1 MSHRFTELDGL
12 RGLAA
17 VAVIVGHFTT
27 TFTMLYPDAPTASID
42 FPHGGFGVQLFF
54 IISGFVILMSAERS
68 KRASDFAISR
78 FTRLYPAYWIAVI
91 VSIVVGSLAQ
101 VPGTQLTPLEL
112 LLNFTMVQRLLLV
125 PDVNGAFWT
134 LAVEMQ
140 FYVIVFLILWLTKC
154 HLTDRLLRWLV
165 AAWLVFAVAT
175 AGIAEAMAPGVD
187 IGLAPTI
194 VRVMVNVAL
203 SEYGPLFCL
212 GMLLFMSRRNQKF
225 EWLAVGA
232 AIVAVLNTFLLHSLL
247 NAVVVAGIVLLFGL
261 VALRKSTR
269 VLRIKPLLWLGK
281 ISYSL
286 YILHVVVGYAAIDLL
301 WPWLGRDLAMIGA
314 ATIVTLLAWGLH
326 ALAEDRM
333 SRSWRRGLTR
343 WRFHRSKPS
352 ARRLDDTTR
361 IAQTIVRNSGRSK
374 SVDSE

>member
-17 VAVIVGHFTT
+17 IAVIVGHFTT
-27 TFTMLYPDAPTASID
+27 TFTMLYPDAPAASID

-91 VSIVVGSLAQ
+91 ISIIVGSIAQ
-101 VPGTQLTPLEL
+101 VPGTQLTPLEM
-112 LLNFTMVQRLLLV
+112 LLNFTMIQRLLLV

-140 FYVIVFLILWLTKC
+140 FYVIVLLILWITKC

-165 AAWLVFAVAT
+165 AVWLLIATATATVAWLT
-175 AGIAEAMAPGVD
+175 SPGVD
-187 IGLAPTI
+187 IGLAPTLI
-194 VRVMVNVAL
+194 RVMVNVAL

-212 GMLLFMSRRNQKF
+212 GMLLFMSRRNASF
-225 EWLAVGA
+225 EWLSVGA
-232 AIVAVLNTFLLHSLL
+232 AAVAVLNAYLLHSVLHA
-247 NAVVVAGIVLLFGL
+247 AVVACISLLFGL

-269 VLRIKPLLWLGK
+269 VLRWKPLLWIGK

-286 YILHVVVGYAAIDLL
+286 YILHVVVGYATIDFL
-301 WPWLGRDLAMIGA
+301 WPFVGRDFAMIGA
-314 ATIVTLLAWGLH
+314 AAIVTLLAWALH
-326 ALAEDRM
+326 AVAEERM
-333 SRSWRRGLTR
+333 SRSWRRTLTR
-343 WRFHRSKPS
+343 WRDR
-352 ARRLDDTTR
+352 TR
-361 IAQTIVRNSGRSK
+361 EVSR
-374 SVDSE
+374 